1 MISEKY
7 RTLISNTGTEKI
19 YFLFFSSIIVV
30 FFEMLGI
37 GSVPIFAY
45 IIIDPDL
52 FLKTLSEKFNI
63 SINLEIEKK
72 NSWGKNELKN
82 LITETLLQ
90 VVMKTL
96 K

>member
-1 MISEKY
+1 LEHYKVYILNQLNMK
-7 RTLISNTGTEKI
+7 KI
-19 YFLFFSSIIVV
+19 LDDFV
-30 FFEMLGI
+30 
-37 GSVPIFAY
+37 SV
-45 IIIDPDL
+45 L
-52 FLKTLSEKFNI
+52 L
-63 SINLEIEKK
+63 LEIEKK

>member
-1 MISEKY
+1 MK
-7 RTLISNTGTEKI
+7 KI
-19 YFLFFSSIIVV
+19 LDDFV
-30 FFEMLGI
+30 GI
-37 GSVPIFAY
+37 
-45 IIIDPDL
+45 L
-52 FLKTLSEKFNI
+52 L
-63 SINLEIEKK
+63 LEIEKK

>member
-1 MISEKY
+1 MELVCDY
-7 RTLISNTGTEKI
+7 REHHILKQLNMKKI
-19 YFLFFSSIIVV
+19 LDDFVGVL
-30 FFEMLGI
+30 L
-37 GSVPIFAY
+37 
-45 IIIDPDL
+45 
-52 FLKTLSEKFNI
+52 
-63 SINLEIEKK
+63 LEIEKK